1 MDMIIIAYWTQTGNT
16 KAMAEAVGEEISQY
30 AYVSYLYKSGKGETL
45 DVSGTNER
53 EGSQLLEKVTAAYAV
68 ESVKRKI
75 SEQWVRD
82 LSFYGT
88 QITEDEMLQIIM
100 KYKMPLPFS
109 LFGQDSVDVET
120 VCSRRLWTG
129 ADGERGKK
137 KAETGEQDERMVY
150 IGKSSTRY
158 HLQSTCHYLFHNLTQ
173 IHSDDLVSIRNQDGK
188 KYKPC
193 SACKSSENAG
203 PYYVL
208 PYGTS
213 YHSREDCRS
222 LSAYVQEVP
231 LRQVEYLGPCS
242 YCAGG
247 R

>member
-1 MDMIIIAYWTQTGNT
+1 MD
-16 KAMAEAVGEEISQY
+16 
-30 AYVSYLYKSGKGETL
+30 
-45 DVSGTNER
+45 R
-53 EGSQLLEKVTAAYAV
+53 
-68 ESVKRKI
+68 
-75 SEQWVRD
+75 
-82 LSFYGT
+82 
-88 QITEDEMLQIIM
+88 
-100 KYKMPLPFS
+100 
-109 LFGQDSVDVET
+109 
-120 VCSRRLWTG
+120 

-231 LRQVEYLGPCS
+231 CDRWNI
-242 YCAGG
+242 
-247 R
+247 

>member
-1 MDMIIIAYWTQTGNT
+1 M
-16 KAMAEAVGEEISQY
+16 
-30 AYVSYLYKSGKGETL
+30 
-45 DVSGTNER
+45 
-53 EGSQLLEKVTAAYAV
+53 
-68 ESVKRKI
+68 KRKI

-100 KYKMPLPFS
+100 KYEMPLPFS